1 MAGDDF
7 RGTVR
12 WPVPEQAVAVE
23 AFADGATDPLS
34 MRPYAEVLADMAV
47 APQTPTPLAVLIDG
61 PWGSGKTTLTHMV
74 QAEVARHP
82 GPWPKP
88 HIFVTFDAWANE
100 DAADLGACPRPCGSP
115 PDVRASEPPP
125 DGRRSGGGFDIR
137 ARS

>member
-1 MAGDDF
+1 M
-7 RGTVR
+7 
-12 WPVPEQAVAVE
+12 
-23 AFADGATDPLS
+23 FADGATDPLS

-100 DAADLGACPRPCGSP
+100 DAADLGARPRPCGSP
-115 PDVRASEPPP
+115 PMCGVRAAAGRQAFRRRLRYQGSILGG
-125 DGRRSGGGFDIR
+125 DGQGWTAS
-137 ARS
+137 AKM